1 MFAFTLT
8 QYLSQH
14 RSPEEVAE
22 AEKRIAFAEAEKRI
36 AFAEAAKRVATAQ
49 AAAAFNAPRP
59 VPVPQHRPTWP
70 TYFRDNETA
79 RSNGWGRKNS
89 HQHAQRNKT
98 NGYPY

>member
-1 MFAFTLT
+1 MT

-22 AEKRIAFAEAEKRI
+22 AEKRIAV
-36 AFAEAAKRVATAQ
+36 AEAAIRVATAQ
-49 AAAAFNAPRP
+49 AAAFFNAPRP

-70 TYFRDNETA
+70 TYFRENETA